1 MVDYE
6 IPHPW
11 KLIGYKVFTFHILYL
26 LYKLPVP
33 YKYKIKYKK
42 KLLFDKFAKYA
53 KEQFRLN
60 DKKERHDN
68 FEVYNLGPFK
78 ICIYTDSEYFSI
90 KNLEWNLSTVFF
102 DVLYPAFNPNY
113 FKFILGEGPYE
124 SSDVFCEEGD
134 YVVDAGANLGIFS
147 FLSSIKVG
155 DNGHVF
161 AIEPINFF
169 VKCMEESLRINSSKN
184 ISILEVALGSDDKED
199 VIYLDCERPTNSGL
213 NTKSSQSLP
222 IWQVK
227 LDSLIFEK
235 KQIPRLDFLK
245 MDIEGSERAA
255 LLGCRETIFKFRPKL
270 SICTYHLKD
279 DPVVLGNIIKNINPH
294 YKIQLGKKKLY
305 ARVQ

>member
-1 MVDYE
+1 MKDCF

-11 KLIGYKVFTFHILYL
+11 KIIWYKISTYHILYF
-26 LYKLPVP
+26 LYKLPIP

-42 KLLFDKFAKYA
+42 KLLFDKFAQYA

-60 DKKERHDN
+60 DKRGKQDH
-68 FEVYNLGPFK
+68 FEVYDLGPFK
-78 ICIYTDSEYFSI
+78 ICIYSDSEYFSI

-102 DVLYPAFNPNY
+102 DVLYPAFNPKY

-147 FLSSIKVG
+147 FLSSMKVG
-155 DNGHVF
+155 DHGHVF
-161 AIEPINFF
+161 AIEPVNFF

-184 ISILEVALGSDDKED
+184 ISICEVALGSNDKED
-199 VIYLDCERPTNSGL
+199 KIYLDCERPTDSGL
-213 NTKSSQSLP
+213 NIKRSQSLP
-222 IWQVK
+222 VWQVK

-255 LLGCRETIFKFRPKL
+255 LLGGREAIYKFRPKL

-279 DPVVLGNIIKNINPH
+279 DPVVLPNIIKNIHPN
-294 YKIQLGKKKLY
+294 YKVQLGKKKLY
-305 ARVQ
+305 ARIQ